1 MPVRLIE
8 SLATTAPLSDLFPDQ
23 SILQAMFAFDVA
35 LARAE
40 AQLKVVRDQRA
51 VFEPLGGVSF
61 APGHGHGARIGALRS
76 QRGTSTGRGLC
87 RRASGKHGLPHCGR
101 GAGQDTGMTQSRIS
115 WVNRD
120 ECKVA

>member
-61 APGHGHGARIGALRS
+61 APCNGLCVRIGALRS
-76 QRGTSTGRGLC
+76 QGCAFAGRDFC
-87 RRASGKHGLPHCGR
+87 SRAGGKHRLSHCGR
-101 GAGQDTGMTQSRIS
+101 GVGQTP
-115 WVNRD
+115 
-120 ECKVA
+120 E